1 MPALLASA
9 ASEMWVWL
17 PMPEWPTFRPLSFDF
32 ASLTKS
38 YRVRQR
44 ESVFTA
50 STTDSTS
57 TRATASNAW

>member
-1 MPALLASA
+1 MPALLVNA

-17 PMPEWPTFRPLSFDF
+17 PMPEWPMLRVLGLDF
-32 ASLTKS
+32 PSATKS
-38 YRVRQR
+38 CRLRQR
-44 ESVFTA
+44 ESLLTA